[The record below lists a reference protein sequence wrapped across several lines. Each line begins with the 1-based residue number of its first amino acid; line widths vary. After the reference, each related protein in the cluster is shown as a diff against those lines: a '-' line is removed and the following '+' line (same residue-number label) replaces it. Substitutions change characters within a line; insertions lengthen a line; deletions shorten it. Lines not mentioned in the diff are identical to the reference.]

1 MKKNILLLM
10 LVINCMLINAQCT
23 VQIQAYT
30 ITDDLFCRVMNE
42 FYTQEQKYDYYD
54 DSICS
59 FSVKCLQDYSKNDTC
74 FYVMLMSGCGK
85 NETCEKLERLKR
97 DTSVMIAKFKN
108 VLIFVD
114 DCNTF
119 MSSFFS
125 SKPDTFFI
133 SYNCSQI
140 SKKKEHISND
150 VYEGEDDSYWPNIWI
165 CCINDNNFT
174 VLDKIEGTK
183 KRKIVP

>member
-10 LVINCMLINAQCT
+10 LVINCMLINAQCI
-23 VQIQAYT
+23 VQIQAYA

-42 FYTQEQKYDYYD
+42 FYTQEQNYDYYD

-59 FSVKCLQDYSKNDTC
+59 FSVKCLQNYNIDTYS
-74 FYVMLMSGCGK
+74 FVMLMSGYGN
-85 NETCEKLERLKR
+85 NETCELLERLKK
-97 DTSVMIAKFKN
+97 DTSVMIAKFRN
-108 VLIFVD
+108 TFIFID
-114 DCNTF
+114 DCENR
-119 MSSFFS
+119 MRSFFS
-125 SKPDTFFI
+125 IKPDIFFI
-133 SYNCSQI
+133 PYNCSQI
-140 SKKKEHISND
+140 TQKIEHISSD
-150 VYEGEDDSYWPNIWI
+150 LYVGEDDSSMPNIWI